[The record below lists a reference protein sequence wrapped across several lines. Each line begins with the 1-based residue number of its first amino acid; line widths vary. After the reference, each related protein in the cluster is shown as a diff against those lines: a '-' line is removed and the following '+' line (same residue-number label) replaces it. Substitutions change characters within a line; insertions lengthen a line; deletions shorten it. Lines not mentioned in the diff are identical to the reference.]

1 MAKTTSIA
9 TEQGAID
16 ITLPTDADLSSSQYV
31 FVKRDATDGKV
42 VIAGANEK
50 TLGILQNAPDGS
62 SADKDAIVRVG
73 GVSKLKLNEGVTFG
87 KFLTPVATT
96 GKAEVCDAA
105 NEEYGAIAMSD
116 GDADDII
123 TALIAHGEV
132 TASDA

>member
-1 MAKTTSIA
+1 MAKTTSFT

-16 ITLPTDADLSSSQYV
+16 ISLPTDADLSSSQYV

-42 VIAGANEK
+42 VLAGANEK
-50 TLGILQNAPDGS
+50 TLGVLQNAPDGS
-62 SADKDAIVRVG
+62 SSDKEAIVRVAG
-73 GVSKLKLNEGVTFG
+73 ITKIKIDEGVTFA

-105 NEEYGAIAMSD
+105 NEEFGAIALSD
-116 GDADDII
+116 GDADDLI
-123 TALIAHGEV
+123 TAIIAHGEV